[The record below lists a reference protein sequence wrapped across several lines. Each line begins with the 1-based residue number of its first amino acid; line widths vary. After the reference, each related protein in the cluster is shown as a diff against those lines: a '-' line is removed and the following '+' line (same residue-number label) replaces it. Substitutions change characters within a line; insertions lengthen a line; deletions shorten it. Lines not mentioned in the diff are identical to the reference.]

1 MALRD
6 GTGGVKHDGR
16 AEGWECKCEL
26 WAVGFV
32 LACGIRGVSCGEG
45 GCGEGRESVY
55 KEGDEGR
62 KEESIKFTISARST
76 LYTHCFN
83 FYLVFVTN
91 SLLDTTKMYFTALTL
106 AALAALSTALPAT
119 ISERYPSGL
128 NITRPY
134 QIYTYN
140 DMNISLTT
148 QGEVSR
154 DFPNGHEVSTLVT
167 FELDPDKPLP
177 KTCFLRFSVEP
188 NTLSS
193 TSSRNTIDVFSSL
206 QPVLAN
212 SAFVG
217 GNQRNLPLGRL
228 AIDLNAVGDERV
240 KVVDPPSALSAGFP
254 CPKAGDSNV
263 VTVRKDGRDFLYF
276 GYEIVFAGQE
286 GRLTWNGLVNGLYLT
301 YQR

>member
-1 MALRD
+1 M
-6 GTGGVKHDGR
+6 
-16 AEGWECKCEL
+16 
-26 WAVGFV
+26 
-32 LACGIRGVSCGEG
+32 
-45 GCGEGRESVY
+45 RE
-55 KEGDEGR
+55 EN
-62 KEESIKFTISARST
+62 IKSTIFARSI
-76 LYTHCFN
+76 LHTHYFN
-83 FYLVFVTN
+83 SHLVFRTN

-119 ISERYPSGL
+119 IFERYPSGL

-134 QIYTYN
+134 HLYTYN
-140 DMNISLTT
+140 DTNISPTT
-148 QGEVSR
+148 EGEVSR
-154 DFPNGHEVSTLVT
+154 DFPSGRGVSTLVT

-193 TSSRNTIDVFSSL
+193 TSSKNTIDVFSSL
-206 QPVLAN
+206 QPVLAK

-217 GNQRNLPLGRL
+217 GNQRNQPLGRL
-228 AIDLNAVGDERV
+228 AIDSNAVGDERV
-240 KVVDPPSALSAGFP
+240 KVVDPPSPLSMGFP
-254 CPKAGDSNV
+254 CPKTGDGNV

-276 GYEIVFAGQE
+276 GYEIVFVGQE